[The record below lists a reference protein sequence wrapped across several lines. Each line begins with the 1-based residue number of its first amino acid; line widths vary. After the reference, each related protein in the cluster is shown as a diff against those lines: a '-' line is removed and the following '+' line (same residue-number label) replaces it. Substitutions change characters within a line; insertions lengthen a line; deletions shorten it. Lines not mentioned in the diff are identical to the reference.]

1 MINYLFLRCRML
13 NLRYFESVQ
22 VVVLHWDAVSVGDV
36 GLWIVGDL
44 HRIEG
49 RGRGGLEGPQL
60 LPGGVC
66 CGIPSR
72 YFHHNA
78 GAGVW
83 PVIWQKLS
91 PLWILH
97 AECCHNAHKR
107 QWFPINHLTT
117 IKELTCIYFLPLL
130 EFKAN
135 NLYET
140 YSEQWF
146 CHLIEFQQYL

>member
-22 VVVLHWDAVSVGDV
+22 VVVVQWDAVSVGDV

-49 RGRGGLEGPQL
+49 RGGGGLEGPQL

-66 CGIPSR
+66 WGIPSR

-97 AECCHNAHKR
+97 VECCHNAHKR
-107 QWFPINHLTT
+107 QWFPINH
-117 IKELTCIYFLPLL
+117 YD
-130 EFKAN
+130 N
-135 NLYET
+135 NKRAYMHILSSIT
-140 YSEQWF
+140 GVQGK
-146 CHLIEFQQYL
+146 